1 MRKSKVVFLTVVVM
15 TAALNALAQGSK
27 HVIEARAVLEAEGAA
42 PGSSIKAAAVARV
55 APGFHVND
63 HKPSEEYLIPT
74 EWTIDAAREISVE
87 KMAYPKG
94 ELKKFTFSD
103 QRLSVYEG
111 DLTIGALL
119 KVSRAA
125 QPGVYTL
132 KGVLKYQACND
143 HACLPPKSLPLDLDV
158 KVLPRGKVAKRV
170 NAEVFRNVRFD

>member
-1 MRKSKVVFLTVVVM
+1 MWKSKVAFLSVVM
-15 TAALNALAQGSK
+15 MATILNAFAQGSK
-27 HVIEARAVLEAEGAA
+27 QVIEARAVLESDGAA

-55 APGFHVND
+55 SSGFHVND
-63 HKPSEEYLIPT
+63 HKPSQEYLIPT
-74 EWTIDAAREISVE
+74 EWTIEGARGISVE

-103 QRLSVYEG
+103 DRLSVYEG
-111 DLTIGALL
+111 ELTIGALL
-119 KVSRAA
+119 KISRAA
-125 QPGVYTL
+125 KPGVYKL

-158 KVLPRGKVAKRV
+158 KVLPRGQAGKRV